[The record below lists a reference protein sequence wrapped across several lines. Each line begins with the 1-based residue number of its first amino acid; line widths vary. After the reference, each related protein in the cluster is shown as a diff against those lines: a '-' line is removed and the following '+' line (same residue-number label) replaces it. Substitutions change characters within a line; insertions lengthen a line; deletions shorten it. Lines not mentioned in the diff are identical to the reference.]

1 MISKIRDNKDRQCG
15 FLIWKRMALLLSTI
29 IVLSSIWITDIDRI
43 AYAEEKDKTI
53 QLNFKDTPID
63 TILAYLSE
71 TAGLVVV
78 SETNLTDR
86 MTVISRQSLSVD
98 EAVSLINT
106 VLQEKGY
113 TAIKNGKTLKIAT
126 LTAAKKMSIPIYTGS
141 DPKLIPAS
149 DDVITCIIPVSY
161 AKAATLKDN
170 LTAFLSE
177 NTDLTANTDTNTL
190 ILTDTANNIRRIM
203 EIIKAIDTHM
213 AAVAEIRV
221 FSLKYADAEDTA
233 DLIND
238 LFESQSQSTS
248 SSNRMQG
255 MVQQMM
261 RSQGGQQQGGMP
273 GQQGQASSQ
282 STGQSATSVTVTAK
296 GDERT
301 NSVVVSASQDAM
313 VVIAKMIEQL
323 DSDSSAGEAMF
334 VYKLKNGQASNL
346 VDVLTNL
353 FSEVSSSSS
362 STSGTAGGPGSGGM
376 PGQSSGGQAGGMGSG
391 QSSSTSSSSTGLVGD
406 VYIEADEDTN
416 SLIVMTSPANYE
428 KVKKVIDDLDKP
440 VPQVLIKVLIAEVT
454 EEASQDLGTEFS
466 FLNNWSEK
474 GISDIEAG
482 SAFDVPATLADLS
495 SGGWA
500 TVVGKKFDVKIKAL
514 AENGK
519 LNVLSKP
526 YILATNNQEATMTI
540 GSSVPYI
547 TDTRT
552 TDSGQTI
559 NTISYEDIG
568 IILTVTPVIND
579 EGLVTMDVT
588 QEISSISD
596 TTIAI
601 SSTVDATVFNK
612 RTSTNRIIARDG
624 QTVVIGGLMQD
635 TKTKTT
641 TKIPLLGD
649 IPILGALFREN
660 SKDNSK
666 TELLIFIT
674 PTVAA
679 TDMDLERI
687 SNEKKAENPSI
698 DKVYSKKDLGFDEN
712 AGEEEDA
719 SSVE

>member
-1 MISKIRDNKDRQCG
+1 MIRKIRDNKDRQNG
-15 FLIWKRMALLLSTI
+15 FLMWKRTVALLSAILA
-29 IVLSSIWITDIDRI
+29 LSSIWLTDMDRI
-43 AYAEEKDKTI
+43 ANADEKTI

-71 TAGLVVV
+71 TAGLVIV

-86 MTVISRQSLSVD
+86 MTVISRQPLNAD
-98 EAVSLINT
+98 EAVSLINS

-113 TAIKNGKTLKIAT
+113 TAVKNGKTLKIT
-126 LTAAKKMSIPIYTGS
+126 TITAAKKMNIPIYTGS
-141 DPKLIPAS
+141 DPKLIPAN

-170 LTAFLSE
+170 LASFISDT
-177 NTDLTANTDTNTL
+177 TDLTANTDTNTL
-190 ILTDTANNIRRIM
+190 IITDTGNNIRRIM
-203 EIIKAIDTHM
+203 EIVKAVDTHM
-213 AAVAEIRV
+213 AAVAEIKV
-221 FSLKYADAEDTA
+221 FNLKYADAEDTA

-238 LFESQSQSTS
+238 LFESQSQSAS
-248 SSNRMQG
+248 SSNRTQG
-255 MVQQMM
+255 VQQMM
-261 RSQGGQQQGGMP
+261 RTQGGQQAGMP
-273 GQQGQASSQ
+273 GQTGQQTSG
-282 STGQSATSVTVTAK
+282 STGQSSTSVSITAK
-296 GDERT
+296 GDART
-301 NSVVVSASQDAM
+301 NSVVVSAPQDSM
-313 VVIAKMIEQL
+313 DVIAKMIEQL
-323 DSDSSAGEAMF
+323 DADSSASSAVF
-334 VYKLKNGQASNL
+334 VYKLKNAQASNL

-353 FSEVSSSSS
+353 FSEMSSSS
-362 STSGTAGGPGSGGM
+362 STSTGGQSSQQGGPGSQGGM
-376 PGQSSGGQAGGMGSG
+376 PGQSGGGQSAT
-391 QSSSTSSSSTGLVGD
+391 SSSSSSSTGLVGD
-406 VYIEADEDTN
+406 VYVQADEDTN
-416 SLIVMTSPANYE
+416 ALVVMTSPSNYE
-428 KVKKVIDDLDKP
+428 KIKKVIDDLDKP

-454 EEASQDLGTEFS
+454 EDASMDLGTEFS

-474 GISDIEAG
+474 GISNIEAG

-500 TVVGKKFDVKIKAL
+500 TLVGKKFDVKIKAL
-514 AENGK
+514 AETGK

-612 RTSTNRIIARDG
+612 RTSTNRIIARNG

-635 TKTKTT
+635 TKTKSS

-660 SKDNSK
+660 ASDNSK

-679 TDMDLERI
+679 TDKDLERI

-698 DKVYSKKDLGFDEN
+698 DKVYSKKDLGF
-712 AGEEEDA
+712 EDQD
-719 SSVE
+719 SNGGLSEK